1 MKTNEKVLR
10 TTISLLSSIW
20 FIENLRDDTIIYSCT
35 GELNENDIDV
45 INLHFKIISIQ
56 RLEDNLLRLVLRNKW
71 LVH

>member
-20 FIENLRDDTIIYSCT
+20 FIENLRDDPIIYSCT